1 MLFLLQT
8 FSDCVNKFIG
18 INNSEELSDSD
29 LKVISILKKL
39 NMFDL
44 NLKYNISFELISQ
57 VYLNLTPRIDRYSIV
72 DLIYNNQDIKMQVLS
87 KYKEIMKGFL
97 K

>member
-1 MLFLLQT
+1 MLFLLQ
-8 FSDCVNKFIG
+8 K
-18 INNSEELSDSD
+18 ELSDSD

>member
-1 MLFLLQT
+1 MILSQ
-8 FSDCVNKFIG
+8 NI